1 MSVRTQVDMT
11 MAVASA
17 DRTGG
22 GGASRRR
29 NQRSRAGLSLPS
41 CVSLLLLVVVSSLP
55 SSSFAGARRPARAT
69 LASDRSIKASP
80 AWAEPDYTLYHTA

>member
-1 MSVRTQVDMT
+1 
-11 MAVASA
+11 MAVASV
-17 DRTGG
+17 DRTGS

-41 CVSLLLLVVVSSLP
+41 CVLSLLLLVVVASLP
-55 SSSFAGARRPARAT
+55 SSSSAGARWPARTT
-69 LASDRSIKASP
+69 LSADRSINASP